1 MRQGSEKRRE
11 TGRLSR
17 SIGSASIDED
27 APGEPEEDEN
37 DFMNPAEPSEFDP
50 NKSTLQ
56 HRTPS
61 NPRNSLLLLDHSH
74 TQQHSTT
81 IPGPENPID
90 DEVNHDLLRKMF
102 SLTIN
107 EAGVAWEILQMSPA
121 NQQAAIVYSAISS
134 HGKASQT
141 QASSSD
147 VHPIGVTKVQKIRLG
162 DLIKT
167 LMECKLDTY
176 SLEHDTNTG
185 EIIAA
190 SLLRMTNRFI
200 AELSL
205 HDKKSLLPTGFI
217 DQNQAVLQA
226 VREQIHETIKSEKGT
241 LRGCLLLNIVPN
253 SVSKSASGDVL
264 TLSKLYSHI
273 QQHLPYG
280 GEFFTPDKI
289 PLNVQVRFAYMR
301 LETIIYAMGTSSAR
315 AAQWGPIDKQLQ
327 FLKTKG
333 ADYFIAWS
341 DLIIR
346 KDRYFFGSPNKFAS
360 IQLDVSVL
368 PTEDDVQQ
376 AMATAHDQRNN
387 T

>member
-1 MRQGSEKRRE
+1 MTNQSWSNNQPTSNSQSQHWQNQTMARWGNPQENDHVSVSSYLPLSGTPSLSHHQTQSQLNPLPFNHPGSCRSNMRQGSEKRRE

-37 DFMNPAEPSEFDP
+37 DFMNPAEPSEVDP

-107 EAGVAWEILQMSPA
+107 EAGVAREILQMSPA

-241 LRGCLLLNIVPN
+241 LRGC
-253 SVSKSASGDVL
+253 
-264 TLSKLYSHI
+264 
-273 QQHLPYG
+273 
-280 GEFFTPDKI
+280 
-289 PLNVQVRFAYMR
+289 VR
-301 LETIIYAMGTSSAR
+301 S
-315 AAQWGPIDKQLQ
+315 
-327 FLKTKG
+327 
-333 ADYFIAWS
+333 
-341 DLIIR
+341 
-346 KDRYFFGSPNKFAS
+346 N
-360 IQLDVSVL
+360 
-368 PTEDDVQQ
+368 
-376 AMATAHDQRNN
+376 
-387 T
+387 